1 MHVVSGNLVALPLG
15 CQTFDSVVSLQTIE
29 HLWDQEGF
37 VRECARVMRP
47 GGLFVLSTPNRLT
60 SDSIFG
66 TISLPLINLPPATA
80 KD

>member
-1 MHVVSGNLVALPLG
+1 LVG
-15 CQTFDSVVSLQTIE
+15 YTFKIMEVKPVQLN
-29 HLWDQEGF
+29 
-37 VRECARVMRP
+37 ARWFHEFDVK
-47 GGLFVLSTPNRLT
+47 NRLT

>member
-1 MHVVSGNLVALPLG
+1 LVG
-15 CQTFDSVVSLQTIE
+15 YTFKIMEVIPVQLN
-29 HLWDQEGF
+29 
-37 VRECARVMRP
+37 ARWFHEFDVK
-47 GGLFVLSTPNRLT
+47 NRLT